1 MFRVVRRIKECRLA
15 LIEWNKRVKANT
27 KVKIQEIKE
36 KLKVAREE
44 GDPCNSGDI
53 ASLKRQLSKAYK
65 DEELFWSQ
73 KSRSRWLKEGDKN
86 TTFFHISVTTKR
98 KRNRIS
104 MLQKLNRDWCRSD
117 QEIEEELCQHYRELF
132 ISTDPKEFDEM
143 L

>member
-1 MFRVVRRIKECRLA
+1 MEQHGSRMFRVVRRIKECRLA

-53 ASLKRQLSKAYK
+53 ASLKRQLSKTYK

-73 KSRSRWLKEGDKN
+73 KSRSRWLKERDKN
-86 TTFFHISVTTKR
+86 TTFFHISVMTKR

-104 MLQKLNRDWCRSD
+104 MLQNLNGD
-117 QEIEEELCQHYRELF
+117 
-132 ISTDPKEFDEM
+132 
-143 L
+143 